1 MERWQRLAEQRD
13 AGHEMRRD
21 VRMPEIEAREDLLLC
36 LVLRVIADR
45 SPCTKLSLFAQ
56 VLPGDFAA
64 PESTTRKLVD
74 NALQRLEFL
83 EFIQRSQDRLS
94 ITDAGNQFLGGFPP
108 DALGPQNSTFLSS
121 FRSLLT
127 RSAVISSQWLNGIL
141 QGCVTRS
148 YSFEQ
153 YARIHPSRRSNSA
166 SRLWK
171 SKIAPITFGGASAL
185 VPILE
190 RAAEVCRIRAGVFA
204 ASLRSC
210 QNQLRAQLREPVVS
224 SGLLSKSKLVSL
236 GPLKIVSSVFLA
248 LAVSIIAF
256 ITFLS
261 GEHDKETKGAALV
274 SATSIANEEN
284 SVRTAKLQ
292 AVRKAIRERVSAFA
306 VADDWQRRHYDAV
319 KAYYSASITPLLW
332 VGADGPTA
340 HAKLVI
346 DEIGR
351 ADEYGLR
358 AKDYDL
364 PTLRDHLPV
373 DSQRAHQL
381 ADVEIGLSLA
391 VLHYTHDARGGRI
404 TPSRLTAYLDPE
416 TYLPDPANVLNSIS
430 RQTDPAAYVRGF
442 HPSYPQFEAL
452 RKKLLELRS
461 SNAVDNKKPAV
472 QIPEGPLLKLGI
484 EHDQV
489 ALLRTRLELPL
500 GQDERIFDK
509 TVAEAVRQFQIEHHA
524 TADGMV
530 GSGTRQLLNA
540 PHLRHGG
547 NATTIK
553 SIIINMERW
562 RWLPRDRS
570 TFYVTVNIPEF
581 TLRVVKDTETIHNA
595 RVVVGKPNKQTPVF
609 SNAMETVVFGPFWNV
624 PNSIKVEELRP
635 HLRQKAW
642 FFGGGGW
649 DTSVLRRHNLRV
661 KYGGREVDPGTLD
674 WNRIDIRSLHIY
686 QRPGPDNV
694 LGKVKFLFPN
704 KHSVYMHDTTEKE
717 LFTKD
722 VRAESH
728 GCVRVQDPGKLA
740 SIILEHDQG
749 WSPIRTVSEM
759 ENGYD
764 QRVTLRE
771 PVPVHIT
778 YFTTKVNLDGSISN
792 FQDLYGHDARMAAAL
807 FGNNHGFRRPIRA
820 SKRSPNNVPP
830 SKQETWGDV
839 SPADIVDNI
848 VKVLEN

>member
-1 MERWQRLAEQRD
+1 MERWQRLAERLD
-13 AGHEMRRD
+13 AGHEMPRG
-21 VRMPEIEAREDLLLC
+21 VRMSEIEAREDLLLC

-45 SPCTKLSLFAQ
+45 SPCTKPSLFAQ

-64 PESTTRKLVD
+64 PDSTTRGLVD

-83 EFIQRSQDRLS
+83 QFIQRSQDRLS
-94 ITDAGNQFLGGFPP
+94 ITDAGNQFLGGFPL
-108 DALGPQNSTFLSS
+108 DALGPQNSTLVSS
-121 FRSLLT
+121 FRSLMA
-127 RSAVISSQWLNGIL
+127 RSAVTSSQWLNGIW

-148 YSFEQ
+148 CSIEQ
-153 YARIHPSRRSNSA
+153 YVRAHLSRRRNSA
-166 SRLWK
+166 SRLWN
-171 SKIAPITFGGASAL
+171 SKIAPIFSGEDIAL
-185 VPILE
+185 APILGG
-190 RAAEVCRIRAGVFA
+190 AAEVFHMRAGVFA

-210 QNQLRAQLREPVVS
+210 QNQLRAQLKEPVVFN
-224 SGLLSKSKLVSL
+224 GLLSKSKLVSL

-248 LAVSIIAF
+248 LAASIIAF
-256 ITFLS
+256 ITFVS
-261 GEHDKETKGAALV
+261 SEHGKETKGAALV
-274 SATSIANEEN
+274 SATSIANEET
-284 SVRTAKLQ
+284 SVLAAKLK
-292 AVRKAIRERVSAFA
+292 AIRKAIRERVSALA
-306 VADDWQRRHYDAV
+306 VADDWQKQRYDAL
-319 KAYYSASITPLLW
+319 KAYYSASTAPLLW
-332 VGADGPTA
+332 VNADGLTA
-340 HAKLVI
+340 HAKSVM
-346 DEIGR
+346 DEIAR

-364 PTLRDHLPV
+364 PTLRDHLSV
-373 DSQRAHQL
+373 DSQRADQL
-381 ADVEIGLSLA
+381 ADVEIGLSLS

-404 TPSRLTAYLDPE
+404 KPSRLTAYLDPE
-416 TYLPDPANVLNSIS
+416 VYLPDPANVLNSIS
-430 RQTDPAAYVRGF
+430 RQDDPAAYIRGF
-442 HPSYPQFEAL
+442 HPSHPQFEAL

-461 SNAVDNKKPAV
+461 SDATDNKKPAV

-484 EHDQV
+484 EHEQV
-489 ALLRTRLELPL
+489 ALLRARLELPL
-500 GQDERIFDK
+500 GQHERIFDK
-509 TVAEAVRQFQIEHHA
+509 TVAEAVEQFQIEHHA

-547 NATTIK
+547 NAITIK

-562 RWLPRDRS
+562 RWLPRDLGK
-570 TFYVTVNIPEF
+570 FYVTVNIPEF
-581 TLRVVKDTETIHNA
+581 TLRVVKNTETIHNA
-595 RVVVGKPNKQTPVF
+595 RVVVGKPNNQTPVF
-609 SNAMETVVFGPFWNV
+609 SNAMDTVVFGPFWNV

-661 KYGGREVDPGTLD
+661 KYRGREVDPGTLD

-704 KHSVYMHDTTEKE
+704 KHSVYMHDTIEKE

-749 WSPIRTVSEM
+749 WSPTRTVSEM

-778 YFTTKVNLDGSISN
+778 YFTTNVNLDGSISK
-792 FQDLYGHDARMAAAL
+792 FQDLYGHDARMASAL
-807 FGNNHGFRRPIRA
+807 FGNIHGFRHPIRA
-820 SKRSPNNVPP
+820 SKRPSNDLPP

-848 VKVLEN
+848 VKILEN